1 MTSSND
7 NKPGMTSSVPYLIR
21 AIYEWIVDNDLT
33 PYLMVDANRPGI
45 VVPQDY
51 LDEHGRIILN
61 ISPGATSELLMS
73 NEEITFNARFSG
85 QSMGVVVPTHSV
97 RAIYARENGQ
107 GMMFDESKDATD
119 TTPANNK
126 GNKSKKRVAL
136 EAVSTGNSASA
147 KSNDAEK
154 SDGQKSKN
162 QKSDASS
169 GTKAKQSGKGKV
181 PAEDTGE
188 VKGPGNDS
196 GEDAGKGSDKNNGKG
211 SDKGNGKGKKG
222 PHLTVIK

>member
-1 MTSSND
+1 
-7 NKPGMTSSVPYLIR
+7 MTSSVPYLIR
-21 AIYEWIVDNDLT
+21 AIYEWVVDNDLT

-45 VVPQDY
+45 IVPQDY

-107 GMMFDESKDATD
+107 GMMFDESKDSTD
-119 TTPANNK
+119 TASAGKK
-126 GNKSKKRVAL
+126 GDKSKKRVAL
-136 EAVSTGNSASA
+136 EAVSTGNFGSGEVKATG
-147 KSNDAEK
+147 EK
-154 SDGQKSKN
+154 SDDQKSE
-162 QKSDASS
+162 APSS
-169 GTKAKQSGKGKV
+169 AKVKQSGKRKKPTDDAGAGQGKNL
-181 PAEDTGE
+181 D
-188 VKGPGNDS
+188 NDS
-196 GEDAGKGSDKNNGKG
+196 DEDSGKDSGNGSGKGSGNGSGKG
-211 SDKGNGKGKKG
+211 SDKGSGKGKKG